1 MRIFICRT
9 IIQNQRLFAYANG
22 YDYSS
27 CITLYDGFVNVYRVM
42 RTANI
47 HITSRSV
54 VSYARIDN
62 ISQPHDI
69 SYICIPSVHLHYNLI
84 LTPQNIISCVSAPR
98 SKSLYAVYGPTVAV
112 YEWAYSYK
120 GSEYEYGWFILLY
133 LLFGVCYATRCRY
146 VRFAHLITVN
156 EPILCE

>member
-1 MRIFICRT
+1 MRIFICWT

-27 CITLYDGFVNVYRVM
+27 CITLYDM
-42 RTANI
+42 RYCECVSCNAHRKYTHSLTFSSFI
-47 HITSRSV
+47 RSNWQYL
-54 VSYARIDN
+54 STTWYFLYLH
-62 ISQPHDI
+62 SQ
-69 SYICIPSVHLHYNLI
+69 CALHYNLI

-98 SKSLYAVYGPTVAV
+98 SKSLYAIRPAVTVWMSVA
-112 YEWAYSYK
+112 K

-133 LLFGVCYATRCRY
+133 LLFGVCYATRCSY
-146 VRFAHLITVN
+146 VRFAHLIAVN